1 MYEVLKSL
9 SFKNAL
15 NMCLRDWYLNSQNIC
30 PVSTPNRFWYCSDCH
45 MWLLPS
51 MLACSIP
58 ELQWLWVMCPQ
69 CWSSQQLWALW
80 QVMLELKAMW
90 HSLVHSV
97 LPHCS
102 HWKKDLKEAYKFCQI
117 TFWQILEV
125 ISLGISCCFVK
136 LKWYCHVVTRQCCEK
151 NHKRVWSIQ
160 IP

>member
-1 MYEVLKSL
+1 MYLGLIPKFSEYLSCFNSKRVLVL
-9 SFKNAL
+9 
-15 NMCLRDWYLNSQNIC
+15 LRLQYVI
-30 PVSTPNRFWYCSDCH
+30 PAKRVSVLHPR
-45 MWLLPS
+45 
-51 MLACSIP
+51 AAV
-58 ELQWLWVMCPQ
+58 VMGNVPQ

-90 HSLVHSV
+90 RSPVLSV

-117 TFWQILEV
+117 SFWQILEV

-136 LKWYCHVVTRQCCEK
+136 LKWYCHVVTRQCCEE